1 MISSSSTPCS
11 GAVTEGLSTNLDGA
25 SSGGLASGNSFDGSW
40 MASSMV
46 FATTTAAVREARGV
60 RDNRRGRERLQG
72 EEHELSATV
81 RFGSA
86 LAPGWALACATR
98 LRIPMLHFPFLRN

>member
-1 MISSSSTPCS
+1 M
-11 GAVTEGLSTNLDGA
+11 LDGA

-86 LAPGWALACATR
+86 LAPWLGPG
-98 LRIPMLHFPFLRN
+98 LRYAFADSNVTLSFST

>member
-1 MISSSSTPCS
+1 M
-11 GAVTEGLSTNLDGA
+11 LDGA